1 MSRNFGAWPTG
12 NDIQDTDRLLGHR
25 GTALGAG
32 RGWTYAFLKTALG
45 SVFASVSHTQ
55 AISTVTGLQ
64 TALDAKA
71 AAVHAHAIADTTGLQ
86 AALDGKA
93 ASTHAHAIA
102 DTTGLQAALDAKAAS
117 VHTHN
122 EATGAAAGFMS
133 AADKGKLDGVAAG
146 ATVNASDAQL
156 RDRSTHTGTQSADTV
171 VDGTANKVFTAAE
184 QTKLAGVDAGAQVN
198 PAIATQAE
206 AEAGVEATKMMTA
219 QRTAQAIAAQAAGGP
234 PSSTRETITQAAHG
248 FSAQQA
254 VFNNNGTWTLAK
266 ADALSTARVDGV
278 IESVATDTF
287 VVVTGGKMTVAGL
300 TANTRYFL
308 SAVTAGLLTDTAPTT
323 ATHFVVPVLR
333 TGTGTVAYVEPTE
346 PLSLALIPNDALAT
360 NPLDRANHTG
370 AQAISTVTG
379 LQTALDGKAA
389 SSHTHPISEVTGLQ
403 ADLDAKW
410 DVADVS
416 TDGTLADNSDLV
428 VPTEKAV
435 KTYVDSNSG
444 SLPAGL
450 VALFPRAGMASLP
463 AGFIECNGANGTTD
477 ETDVGSMAV
486 VIKHGGTV
494 ATPTFDPPAGTYG
507 STQNVTINCATSG
520 VVIKYTTDGSEPTRS
535 SPNTYSTP
543 VSVAADMTLKARA
556 FRTPDN
562 PTLTMVDSA
571 VGSAAYT
578 ITAGGPTQILG
589 VAFNEASGTTAAAS
603 VGPNMTLG
611 ASITREDTTSLVPPR
626 SGYSMYIN
634 GATEE
639 ALTIS
644 NLTFGAVVTMSL
656 WGRSSFW
663 AVDTSGNKKYLA
675 GTALNQVAFMTPSG
689 LANVEAYINGTGG
702 TALRVRANDA
712 LANSGTDYRHI
723 VVVFDNTTTTGAI
736 KIYIN
741 GTLAATTTQQTDKDT
756 SGTLTADAVGSGYRH
771 PGAIDDLRVWNG
783 ELDAAAVAALYAA
796 GPS

>member
-1 MSRNFGAWPTG
+1 MSRNFGQWPTRT
-12 NDIQDTDRLLGHR
+12 DIQDTDRLLGHR

-32 RGWTYAFLKTALG
+32 GGWTYAFLKTALG

-64 TALDAKA
+64 SALDAKA
-71 AAVHAHAIADTTGLQ
+71 AAVHAHTV
-86 AALDGKA
+86 
-93 ASTHAHAIA
+93 A

-117 VHTHN
+117 IHGHAIADTTGLQTALDAKAAAVHAHN
-122 EATGAAAGFMS
+122 EATAGAAGFMS

-206 AEAGVEATKMMTA
+206 AEAGVEASKMMTA

-234 PSSTRETITQAAHG
+234 PSSTRETITQAAHS

-278 IESVATDTF
+278 IESAATDTF

-308 SAVTAGLLTDTAPTT
+308 SAVTAGLLTDTAPTA

-333 TGTGTVAYVEPTE
+333 TGTGVVAYVEPAE

-360 NPLDRANHTG
+360 NPLDRTNHTG
-370 AQAISTVTG
+370 TQAIATV
-379 LQTALDGKAA
+379 A
-389 SSHTHPISEVTGLQ
+389 GLQ

-416 TDGTLADNSDLV
+416 TDGTLVDNSDLV

-450 VALFPRAGMASLP
+450 VSLFPRAGIASLP
-463 AGFIECNGANGTTD
+463 AGFVECDGTNGTTD
-477 ETDVGSMAV
+477 EVDVGSMAV
-486 VIKHGGTV
+486 VIKHGGQV
-494 ATPTFDPPAGTYG
+494 ATPVLDPPAGTYTG
-507 STQNVTINCATSG
+507 TQTVTVTCATSG
-520 VVIKYTTDGSEPTRS
+520 VVIKYTTDDSDPTRS
-535 SPNTYSTP
+535 NGTVVANGGTI
-543 VSVAADMTLKARA
+543 SVPATDTLKVRA
-556 FRTPDN
+556 YRVPDN

-571 VGSAAYT
+571 VLTAAYT
-578 ITAGGPTQILG
+578 INAGGGGLLLTEDFNATRYPSPLQDIDGINGWVKVTGAFKRGAGSNEIGWPDFANDYTVYSNSIAGQTVDQRIEATYAGAAIAAGNEVGLQVRGGEYSLWWRNQAWQLYDSSGQI
-589 VAFNEASGTTAAAS
+589 ASGTLNAGHKMALQAT
-603 VGPNMTLG
+603 GTG
-611 ASITREDTTSLVPPR
+611 AGLRLQVQKDTGSGFVSEAGCDSLIPTGNKVD
-626 SGYSMYIN
+626 
-634 GATEE
+634 T
-639 ALTIS
+639 
-644 NLTFGAVVTMSL
+644 GAV
-656 WGRSSFW
+656 R
-663 AVDTSGNKKYLA
+663 
-675 GTALNQVAFMTPSG
+675 
-689 LANVEAYINGTGG
+689 IGG
-702 TALRVRANDA
+702 Y
-712 LANSGTDYRHI
+712 NSGDGSLTYACLDD
-723 VVVFDNTTTTGAI
+723 V
-736 KIYIN
+736 KIY
-741 GTLAATTTQQTDKDT
+741 
-756 SGTLTADAVGSGYRH
+756 SV
-771 PGAIDDLRVWNG
+771 
-783 ELDAAAVAALYAA
+783 
-796 GPS
+796 